1 MVCLAHE
8 DVPDVGNLGAEGDG
22 IGPLVGGDISSV
34 PIFGLAVG
42 FPCFAYNTLWGR
54 ASTRLARDPRRPVAL
69 FTATATPCRGAGPA

>member
-8 DVPDVGNLGAEGDG
+8 DVPDVGHLGAEGDG

-42 FPCFAYNTLWGR
+42 FPCFAYNTL
-54 ASTRLARDPRRPVAL
+54 
-69 FTATATPCRGAGPA
+69 